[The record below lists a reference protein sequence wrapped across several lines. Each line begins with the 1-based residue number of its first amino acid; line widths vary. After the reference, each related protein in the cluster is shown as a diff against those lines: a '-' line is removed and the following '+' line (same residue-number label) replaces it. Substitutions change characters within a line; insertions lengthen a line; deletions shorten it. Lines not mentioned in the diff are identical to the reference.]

1 MRLFLSASAL
11 QPMKQTSFQI
21 NGNTLKQRNCSLLF
35 SHYLRDRD
43 YGLYLEDYFKEIL
56 YLERKRTERSR
67 KPFLLMLINF
77 KRVNDF
83 AEKSG
88 IMKEAG
94 EVLLSVTR
102 EIDVKGWYEYN
113 SVIGV
118 IFTEMNGNDQDSLR
132 QKMDNHLCQA
142 LDRGQMS
149 WIDIS
154 WHSFPEE
161 GVEQNVEADMELYP
175 DLEKGDDSKRFPLFL
190 KRTID
195 IIGSLLGILLF
206 SPFFIILS
214 LLVKLTS
221 EGPVFFRQERV
232 GRYGRKFTFLKF
244 RSMHIN
250 NDPAIHKEYTRKLIS
265 GQQDAKGVDGKG
277 NGSYKIKDDP
287 RVTPIGKFL
296 RKSSLDELP
305 QFFNV
310 LKGEMSLVGP
320 RPPIPYELEAYD
332 IWHRRRLLE
341 IRPGITGIWQV
352 HGRSCTTFDE
362 MVRMDI
368 KYIREWSVWMD
379 IKLLLKTPWVI
390 LTGKGAY

>member
-1 MRLFLSASAL
+1 
-11 QPMKQTSFQI
+11 MKQTSFQI
-21 NGNTLKQRNCSLLF
+21 NGNEVKQHNSSLLF

-56 YLERKRTERSR
+56 YLERKRTERSK
-67 KPFLLMLINF
+67 KPFLLMLLDFTKID
-77 KRVNDF
+77 DF
-83 AEKSG
+83 AEKIG
-88 IMKEAG
+88 IMEGAAG
-94 EVLLSVTR
+94 VLRSLTR
-102 EIDVKGWYEYN
+102 EIDLKGWYEYN
-113 SVIGV
+113 SVMGV
-118 IFTEMNGNDQDSLR
+118 IFTEINGNDKDSLR
-132 QKMDNHLCQA
+132 QKMDNHLCRV
-142 LDRGQMS
+142 LDRGEIS
-149 WIDIS
+149 GIKIS
-154 WHSFPEE
+154 WHVFPEE
-161 GVEQNVEADMELYP
+161 DVKQKAEADLELYP
-175 DLEKGDDSKRFPLFL
+175 DLEKRDDSKRLALFL
-190 KRTID
+190 KRTTD

-206 SPFFIILS
+206 SPFFIILP
-214 LLVKLTS
+214 LLIKLTS

-232 GRYGRKFTFLKF
+232 GRYGKKFTFLKF

-265 GQQDAKGVDGKG
+265 GQQDAKGADGEG
-277 NGSYKIKDDP
+277 NCSYKIKDDP
-287 RVTPIGKFL
+287 RVTPIGRFL

-320 RPPIPYELEAYD
+320 RPPIPYELESYD

-341 IRPGITGIWQV
+341 IKPGITGIWQV
-352 HGRSCTTFDE
+352 HGRSSTTFDE

-368 KYIREWSVWMD
+368 KYIREWSIWMD

>member
-1 MRLFLSASAL
+1 
-11 QPMKQTSFQI
+11 MKQTSFQI
-21 NGNTLKQRNCSLLF
+21 NGNTVKQHNSSLLF
-35 SHYLRDRD
+35 SHYLRDGD

-56 YLERKRTERSR
+56 YLERKRTERSK

-77 KRVNDF
+77 KRVDDF

-88 IMKEAG
+88 IMKETAG
-94 EVLLSVTR
+94 VLLSVTR
-102 EIDVKGWYEYN
+102 EIDVKGWYEYS
-113 SVIGV
+113 SVMGI
-118 IFTEMNGNDQDSLR
+118 IFTEITGTDKDSMR
-132 QKMDNHLCQA
+132 QKLDNHLCRA
-142 LDRGQMS
+142 LDREQMS

-154 WHSFPEE
+154 WHTFPEE
-161 GVEQNVEADMELYP
+161 GVEQNAEADMELYP
-175 DLEKGDDSKRFPLFL
+175 DLEKMDDSKRLPLFL

-206 SPFFIILS
+206 SPIFIILS
-214 LLVKLTS
+214 LIVKLTS

-232 GRYGRKFTFLKF
+232 GRYGKRFTFLKF

-265 GQQDAKGVDGKG
+265 GQQDAKGSDGKG
-277 NGSYKIKDDP
+277 NCSYKIKDDS

-352 HGRSCTTFDE
+352 HGRSSTTFDE

-379 IKLLLKTPWVI
+379 IKLLLKTPWVV

>member
-1 MRLFLSASAL
+1 
-11 QPMKQTSFQI
+11 MKQTSFHI
-21 NGNTLKQRNCSLLF
+21 NRNAAKEHSSSLLF
-35 SHYLRDRD
+35 SHYLCDKD

-56 YLERKRTERSR
+56 HLERKRTERSK
-67 KPFLLMLINF
+67 KPFLLMLIDF

-83 AEKSG
+83 AEKNEN
-88 IMKEAG
+88 MKGAAG
-94 EVLLSVTR
+94 VLLSVTR
-102 EIDVKGWYEYN
+102 EIDLKGWYEYN
-113 SVIGV
+113 SVMGV
-118 IFTEMNGNDQDSLR
+118 IFTEINGTDKDSLR
-132 QKMDNHLCQA
+132 QKMDNHLCQV

-149 WIDIS
+149 GIDIS
-154 WHSFPEE
+154 CHIFPEE
-161 GVEQNVEADMELYP
+161 GVEQKAEADMELYP
-175 DLEKGDDSKRFPLFL
+175 DLEKRDDSKRLALFL
-190 KRTID
+190 KRTTD

-214 LLVKLTS
+214 ILVKLTS

-232 GRYGRKFTFLKF
+232 GRYGKKFTFLKF

-250 NDPAIHKEYTRKLIS
+250 NDPAIHKEYTRNLIS
-265 GQQDAKGVDGKG
+265 GQQDAKGADGKG
-277 NGSYKIKDDP
+277 KGAYKIKDDS
-287 RVTPIGKFL
+287 RVTSIGKFL
-296 RKSSLDELP
+296 RKSSMDELP
-305 QFFNV
+305 QFFNA

-341 IRPGITGIWQV
+341 IKPGITGIWQV
-352 HGRSCTTFDE
+352 HGRSSTTFDE

-379 IKLLLKTPWVI
+379 IKLLLKTPWVV